1 MENSDFYIFSKERVQ
16 KECKNKNTEKY
27 FPLDHN
33 FFSFTDFT
41 KVLDEISIDLVSL
54 EEEEKE
60 EEEPLKEN
68 VGRFSFSRGQIEME
82 SLIA

>member
-1 MENSDFYIFSKERVQ
+1 MIEYLIWLGKYKLENSDFYIFSKERVQ

-41 KVLDEISIDLVSL
+41 KVLDEISIDLVSFD
-54 EEEEKE
+54 EK
-60 EEEPLKEN
+60 KKKKKKKKKKN
-68 VGRFSFSRGQIEME
+68 R
-82 SLIA
+82 